1 MQKLACLLLFL
12 LMICSCKQNRE
23 ASDKK
28 SYGNNLSAGKYYKI
42 RGFKMYTETYGE
54 GAPLLLIHG
63 NGGSI
68 KQFAQQIPFFSEKY
82 KVIVAD
88 SRGQGKSEDKA
99 DSLTY
104 EMMADDYAAL
114 LDAMKIDSA
123 FVIGWSDGGISGL
136 LLASRHPGKVK
147 KLVTTGANLWPDTT
161 ALQND
166 FIDLMQPL
174 YTGLK
179 NKNNKT
185 DTEKSEWKLTR
196 LMMEEP
202 QIRLSEINKI
212 QCPALIIGGDHDVIK
227 EEHTMLIYKNIPKGY
242 LWILP
247 NSGHSTLI
255 SYKDEFNK
263 TVDDFFSKPYR
274 EISGKGRFN

>member
-1 MQKLACLLLFL
+1 MQKLTGLLLFL

-42 RGFKMYTETYGE
+42 RGFKMYTETYGK

-123 FVIGWSDGGISGL
+123 FVIGWSDGGINGL

-185 DTEKSEWKLTR
+185 DTEKSEWKLLR
-196 LMMEEP
+196 LMLEEP